1 MMLFGSL
8 TFEVLIAKG
17 FGCLTYYGEP
27 LRDINIFRLMA
38 LEE

>member
-1 MMLFGSL
+1 MRPFGSL
-8 TFEVLIAKG
+8 TFEVFIAKG

-27 LRDINIFRLMA
+27 LRDTNIFRLTA